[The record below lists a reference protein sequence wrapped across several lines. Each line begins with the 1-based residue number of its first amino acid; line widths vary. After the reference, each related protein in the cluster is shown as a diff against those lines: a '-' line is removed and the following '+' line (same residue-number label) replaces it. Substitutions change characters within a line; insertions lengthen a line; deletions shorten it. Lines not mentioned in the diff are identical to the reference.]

1 MSFRKDYFEHS
12 ESIDYNNSDFT
23 NGFNFAE
30 HSEAEIKSQ
39 FHEVLENGMHG
50 ICFSLYEDGQ
60 KPGDII
66 SEEQVRRR
74 MEIIAPYTKWIRS
87 FSCTEG
93 NEFIPIIAREFGIKT
108 LVGAWLGNDPE
119 VNEKEIKG
127 LIQLAKDGFVDIAA
141 VGNEVMYRKDLS
153 EDELLAFI
161 ARVKE
166 EIPSNI
172 PVGYVDAYY
181 EFTIKPR
188 ITETCDVILTNCYP
202 YWEGSTIEYSL
213 AHMKNMFY
221 QASGVGF
228 GKKVIITETGWPSKG
243 ESFRTSHP
251 SEENAMKYFINSQL
265 WSKEANI
272 DIFYFSSFDE
282 SWKVGAEG
290 EVGAYWGL
298 WDKNEQ
304 LKYAEI
310 AKAVTKK

>member
-1 MSFRKDYFEHS
+1 MSFRRDYFDYA
-12 ESIDYNNSDFT
+12 ESIDYANSEYT
-23 NGFNFAE
+23 NGFDFINK
-30 HSEAEIKSQ
+30 SSDEIKSL
-39 FHEVLENGMHG
+39 FHKILKKGTHG
-50 ICFSLYEDGQ
+50 LCFSLYEDGQ

-74 MEIIAPYTKWIRS
+74 MEIIAPYTKWVRS

-93 NEFIPIIAREFGIKT
+93 NEFIPKIAKEMGIKT
-108 LVGAWLGNDPE
+108 LVGAWLGDDPE
-119 VNEKEIKG
+119 VNEKEIEG
-127 LIQLAKDGFVDIAA
+127 LIKLANEGFVDIAA

-153 EDELLAFI
+153 EDELLDFI
-161 ARVKE
+161 ARVKN

-188 ITETCDVILTNCYP
+188 ITEACDVILTNCYP
-202 YWEGSTIEYSL
+202 FWEGSNIDYSL

-221 QASGVGF
+221 QATGAGH

-243 ESFRTSHP
+243 ESFRDSHP
-251 SEENAMKYFINSQL
+251 SEENAMKYFINAQL

-290 EVGAYWGL
+290 EVGAYWGI
-298 WDKNEQ
+298 WDKNEK
-304 LKYAEI
+304 LKFTE
-310 AKAVTKK
+310 K